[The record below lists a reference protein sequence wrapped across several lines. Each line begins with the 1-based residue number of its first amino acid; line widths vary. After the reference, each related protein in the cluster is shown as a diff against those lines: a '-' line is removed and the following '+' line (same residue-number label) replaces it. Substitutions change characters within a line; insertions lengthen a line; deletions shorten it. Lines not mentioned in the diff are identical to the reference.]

1 MHQLLRLP
9 GVEQLTP
16 FHFYDAAH
24 HPTRCDLVF
33 HRDHNRAIATE
44 HTDTKGSRLIRC
56 LASLAAAICTKHHLE
71 PQQLVLLNR
80 YEVPGGNSYYAVHFT
95 HTDRDLF
102 VGVSFLSGRNQPV
115 HPVDVP
121 DMLQMLADG
130 NQEKSVLRALQPFSK
145 RS

>member
-33 HRDHNRAIATE
+33 PRDHNRAIATE
-44 HTDTKGSRLIRC
+44 RTDTKGSGLIRC
-56 LASLAAAICTKHHLE
+56 LASLAAATCTKHHLE

-80 YEVPGGNSYYAVHFT
+80 YESDRAESYYSVHFE

-102 VGVSFLSGRNQPV
+102 AGISFARGHRRPIHL
-115 HPVDVP
+115 VDVP
-121 DMLQMLADG
+121 EALKMLALPTG
-130 NQEKSVLRALQPFSK
+130 K
-145 RS
+145 RR